1 MGKSDPSPMLHI
13 TSKDIDHAVDC
24 LLQGKVIVFPTE
36 TSYGIG
42 CDATNDEAVARVFA
56 IKGRPDGKG
65 TPLIIPDKESASKYI
80 QVSDQARILMDRFWP
95 GALNIIGSIAINSPV
110 SDRCAQDNT
119 QSVRVSSHP
128 FCSIVA
134 KRFGKPIVA
143 SSANISGQDAIY
155 SISEVNK
162 VFSDQL
168 DKPDCVIDGG
178 DLPNLPASTTVK
190 IIGDSVEVVRHGSI
204 DVDA

>member
-1 MGKSDPSPMLHI
+1 MLHI
-13 TSKDIDHAVDC
+13 TSQDIDHAVEC
-24 LLQGKVIVFPTE
+24 LQNGGVIIFPTE

-42 CDATNDEAVARVFA
+42 CDATNSEAVARVFK
-56 IKGRPDGKG
+56 IKGRPEGKG
-65 TPLIIPDKESASKYI
+65 TPLIIPDSQSASNYI
-80 QVSDQARILMDRFWP
+80 EVSSKARELMDKYWP
-95 GALNIIGSIAINSPV
+95 GALNIIGPIASNSLV
-110 SDRCAQDNT
+110 SDRCSQDNT

-128 FCSIVA
+128 FCSILA

-162 VFSDQL
+162 VFSDQQ

>member
-1 MGKSDPSPMLHI
+1 MLQIKSQ
-13 TSKDIDHAVDC
+13 DIDRAVEC
-24 LLQGKVIVFPTE
+24 LQQGKVIVFPTE

-65 TPLIIPDKESASKYI
+65 TPLIIPDQASASNYI
-80 QVSDQARILMDRFWP
+80 QISDKALELMDRFWP
-95 GALNIIGSIAINSPV
+95 GALNIIGQIAVDSPV
-110 SDRCAQDNT
+110 SDRCAQEDA

-128 FCSIVA
+128 FCSIIA

-155 SISEVNK
+155 SITEVKK
-162 VFSDQL
+162 VFSNRPDS
-168 DKPDCVIDGG
+168 PDCIIDGG
-178 DLPNLPASTTVK
+178 DLPILPASTTIK
-190 IIGDSVEVVRHGSI
+190 IIGDEVEIIRQGSVEI
-204 DVDA
+204 